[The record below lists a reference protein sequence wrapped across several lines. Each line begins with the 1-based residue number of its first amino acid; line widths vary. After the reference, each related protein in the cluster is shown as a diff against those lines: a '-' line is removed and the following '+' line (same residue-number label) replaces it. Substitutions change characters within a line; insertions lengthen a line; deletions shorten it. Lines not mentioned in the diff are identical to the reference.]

1 MVNKTKRFCAIAL
14 AALMAASVFAGCGP
28 EESGTASSTGT
39 ASSGDAAGTTSVTVE
54 DPLYGEG
61 ENGTINLKVWG
72 PEAAQDLLK
81 EQCAAFSEQM
91 KEYGDIQIEVV
102 PQSESDAGT
111 QVLTDPTAAADVFGF
126 ACNDINKLVT
136 AGALNEILGAD
147 KETIVA
153 NNSEL
158 SVNAA
163 TIDGKLYAYPET
175 GDNSYCLI
183 YDKSVVSDEQAKT
196 LEGVLQACKA
206 ANKKFAMDAG
216 NGFYSCMFLFTG
228 GLEIDG
234 YEDDGLTQKFTEYD
248 EVKVVNTLKAF
259 HNLFTEYQDSFL
271 NGDASK
277 VIDGFKSGTV
287 GAGIDG
293 SWDFSSAKTALG
305 DNAGFATLPTI
316 NVEGEDLPM
325 VNLFGYKLIG
335 VNAHSNYPNTAAELA
350 KYLTGEECQ
359 SQRAEQL
366 NWGPSN
372 TAVAESDVVANDQAL
387 SAILAQA
394 QNSVPQISVADTFW
408 TPFAT
413 LGNNVVDASK
423 DYTDEE
429 WAELVK
435 TTIANV
441 RDE

>member
-14 AALMAASVFAGCGP
+14 AALMAASVFAGCGS

-39 ASSGDAAGTTSVTVE
+39 ASSGDAVGTTSVTVE